1 MELEWQSV
9 LRTWQSKMEEEQALP
24 GLEGRHSEGGARV
37 RETEWLWRKVPCEP
51 VNVASWGPPEEWSY
65 QLELVDLS
73 GRLAADVVASCHGTV
88 RSLSA
93 C

>member
-1 MELEWQSV
+1 MAVCVEDVAKQN
-9 LRTWQSKMEEEQALP
+9 
-24 GLEGRHSEGGARV
+24 GRGTGPARACHSEGGARV

-51 VNVASWGPPEEWSY
+51 VDVASWRPPEEWSY

-88 RSLSA
+88 RTLSL
-93 C
+93 